1 MLLIRS
7 VLVLQI
13 LVAGRGFWELPLG
26 MLAFADRSSTPRQ
39 EEKESRPALSNCGVS
54 RSDPSNQANPIHPDE
69 TLNSVA
75 GPSGYSQKFP
85 TRKVDL

>member
-26 MLAFADRSSTPRQ
+26 LAT
-39 EEKESRPALSNCGVS
+39 
-54 RSDPSNQANPIHPDE
+54 E
-69 TLNSVA
+69 TEGLN
-75 GPSGYSQKFP
+75 
-85 TRKVDL
+85 TD